1 MRQLLVVDEVDDVLE
16 GVLEDVV
23 DAVLD
28 DVLAGGAAQA
38 PAPSQ
43 PEGFAQVEPESPA
56 EALAFLFDDPEYRS
70 PYQPPPLSMK
80 LPEVMSREA
89 ASCPHEGHVLIASSV
104 IR

>member
-1 MRQLLVVDEVDDVLE
+1 MRQLLVDDVLDE
-16 GVLEDVV
+16 VLEGALV
-23 DAVLD
+23 VLD

-43 PEGFAQVEPESPA
+43 PEGFAQAESPV

>member
-1 MRQLLVVDEVDDVLE
+1 MRQLLVVDVLDDVLE
-16 GVLEDVV
+16 GAL
-23 DAVLD
+23 AVLD
-28 DVLAGGAAQA
+28 VVLAGGAAQA

-56 EALAFLFDDPEYRS
+56 DALAFLFDEPEYRS